1 MRSVSNRSSEDL
13 LPTKDFDENL
23 PTKDTGPFRNND
35 SFKSNHSAAG
45 GSMFYT
51 PPSAMRRSQTTSNIP
66 PNSTDQ
72 DTNPVVEQY
81 LQSMNDQHSNATP
94 RPRSE
99 YAQRMVRGEY
109 VASPKPDLVMGTDNS
124 PRGLVYYDQEP
135 SRGVSSAAPGNHSTS
150 TPKYPLPHEHP
161 SQGLS
166 SSRSQSSNMYAS
178 LDSRLNSYGG
188 QPTPTPNDFRR
199 SAERSIPDQNHQRPM
214 PKSGSQPANLSNGLY
229 TATPYNPPNVSAP
242 PAAQQNSNQSAKPED
257 NSRWYE
263 YGCV

>member
-1 MRSVSNRSSEDL
+1 
-13 LPTKDFDENL
+13 
-23 PTKDTGPFRNND
+23 
-35 SFKSNHSAAG
+35 
-45 GSMFYT
+45 
-51 PPSAMRRSQTTSNIP
+51 MRRSQTTSNIP

-94 RPRSE
+94 RPRGLQKRSATVADFKSQSE

-178 LDSRLNSYGG
+178 LDRAIHRKRRENRPKLPSRGESEMLWSSRLNSYGG

-263 YGCV
+263 YGCVWPGNSIST

>member
-94 RPRSE
+94 RPRSISLHDTSIVNSE
-99 YAQRMVRGEY
+99 YAQRMVR
-109 VASPKPDLVMGTDNS
+109 
-124 PRGLVYYDQEP
+124 
-135 SRGVSSAAPGNHSTS
+135 APGNHSTS